1 MTDNDNTSPQF
12 ILGGEKTEKV
22 KTTQAEKPE
31 VLYRKLY
38 QNNATNTLTT
48 TFVNKDAPDIQKLDL
63 FDNDGKQGFKYNLPI
78 NSDLSISFLNC
89 VDIVNKDGVEERI
102 TKPLVLSPSA
112 SKLLIAGTIA
122 FTEQVDYQKARDGNI
137 PIKDLE
143 VVIPLTQYAKTL
155 GIEPTKDNLDNLRKK
170 VHKDMDE
177 LYNISIHYEKRTA
190 QPDTNKKSKRKD
202 VGANDFIDSR
212 VIANKAFT
220 NGNICL
226 TIAPDYGK
234 YLGKSYI
241 MNYPIDLLKIS
252 TQQSPLAYFIGNIL
266 ARQNNIGAMDKNK
279 DEFSTI
285 GVRTIIDKAIEAG
298 LLPNLEEQRKKGE
311 LKRRYI
317 DPIEKVL
324 DKLLDNG
331 IITDWGYSKGKNERL
346 TMSGTKLATFEEL
359 LNAYIFF
366 IMPPQEQ
373 QTEQR
378 G

>member
-1 MTDNDNTSPQF
+1 MTDKDNTSPQF
-12 ILGGEKTEKV
+12 VLGGEKTEKV
-22 KTTQAEKPE
+22 KRTPADKAEVP
-31 VLYRKLY
+31 YRKLY
-38 QNNATNTLTT
+38 QGNATNSLA
-48 TFVNKDAPDIQKLDL
+48 NAYIRKEAPDIQELDL

-78 NSDLSISFLNC
+78 NSNLSISFLNC
-89 VDIVNKDGVEERI
+89 VDVINKNGVEERI
-102 TKPLVLSPSA
+102 TKPLELSVGA
-112 SKLLIAGTIA
+112 QKLLKAGSII
-122 FTEQVDYQKARDGNI
+122 FTEQIDHQKARDGNI

-143 VVIPLTQYAKTL
+143 VVIPLTQYAQLL
-155 GIEPTKDNLDNLRKK
+155 GRGDTKADIDHIRTK
-170 VHKDMDE
+170 VYKELDE

-190 QPDTNKKSKRKD
+190 QQDTNKKSKRKD

-212 VIANKAFT
+212 VITKKEIT
-220 NGNICL
+220 NGNICF
-226 TIAPDYGK
+226 TFAPDYGK

-266 ARQNNIGAMDKNK
+266 AIQNNIGAKDKK
-279 DEFSTI
+279 PDEHKTI
-285 GVRTIIDKAIEAG
+285 GVRTIIEKAIETG

-317 DPIEKVL
+317 DPIEKAL
-324 DKLLDNG
+324 DVLLDNG

-346 TMSGTKLATFEEL
+346 TMSGTKLATFDEL